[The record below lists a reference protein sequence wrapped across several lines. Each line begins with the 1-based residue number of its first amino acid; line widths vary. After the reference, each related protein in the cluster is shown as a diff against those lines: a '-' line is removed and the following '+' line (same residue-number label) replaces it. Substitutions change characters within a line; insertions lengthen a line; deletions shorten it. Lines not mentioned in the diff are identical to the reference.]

1 MNKDR
6 YSIEYDGN
14 KYYFEHENTS
24 EENFTKKIRIEYSQS
39 GSVESN
45 DIKNNMVIIKND
57 GAKSI
62 TYAYSDTVN
71 FTKDIGKIDDFGTNK
86 VIVLNDYSD
95 DDLKSFFELL
105 RKKINDVYVK
115 KGSLIG
121 INLDPIFE

>member
-1 MNKDR
+1 
-6 YSIEYDGN
+6 
-14 KYYFEHENTS
+14 
-24 EENFTKKIRIEYSQS
+24 
-39 GSVESN
+39 
-45 DIKNNMVIIKND
+45 MVIIKND

-71 FTKDIGKIDDFGTNK
+71 FTNDIGKIDDFGTNK
-86 VIVLNDYSD
+86 IIVLNDYSD

-105 RKKINDVYVK
+105 RKRINDVYVK